1 METNRNLIIE
11 GYRTAGLAVLYTPEE
26 LGDLINRLASALHV
40 AVRTGVCHCGE
51 DIENHA
57 AENHSPVE
65 MIYERSTE

>member
-1 METNRNLIIE
+1 MNKELIQEAYKVAELWRRSGFEHGVENL
-11 GYRTAGLAVLYTPEE
+11 L
-26 LGDLINRLASALHV
+26 DRLADALYA